1 MDVTSGDTLS
11 RCRGL
16 SRVLPEIIKSPA
28 DKRQYRAFTLSNKL
42 TALVVS
48 DPSTD
53 KAAAALD
60 VMVGKFGIRVIILT
74 YDVIFV
80 CV

>member
-1 MDVTSGDTLS
+1 MTETGSDTLS
-11 RCRGL
+11 RCRGS

-60 VMVGKFGIRVIILT
+60 VLVGKLLSFVI
-74 YDVIFV
+74 
-80 CV
+80 CVT